1 MQEWRRRHKL
11 RMSQTNLALFCVR
24 VSLTGFAT
32 LLLHYFAKFAN
43 LRLIL
48 SKTFWLL
55 HVKVSISPLRK
66 TVLIVNTFL
75 LRKTLSYKTSLVFTD
90 LSIGITFLLLL
101 LLTFFLKIH
110 LLSTTFVLC
119 GRSTMSHV
127 SFFSNESISSWI
139 AFFHIYELDSW
150 LIASLYV
157 VGYPSVLAT
166 LAFSN
171 RFHHSPVKT
180 PSRSGALLWRRWTTS
195 LVLYSST
202 GTSSGLRAW
211 WSSFTDGRK

>member
-1 MQEWRRRHKL
+1 
-11 RMSQTNLALFCVR
+11 MSQTNLALFCVR

-66 TVLIVNTFL
+66 TVLTVLIVNTL

-127 SFFSNESISSWI
+127 SFFSNESISS
-139 AFFHIYELDSW
+139 
-150 LIASLYV
+150 
-157 VGYPSVLAT
+157 
-166 LAFSN
+166 
-171 RFHHSPVKT
+171 
-180 PSRSGALLWRRWTTS
+180 
-195 LVLYSST
+195 
-202 GTSSGLRAW
+202 
-211 WSSFTDGRK
+211 